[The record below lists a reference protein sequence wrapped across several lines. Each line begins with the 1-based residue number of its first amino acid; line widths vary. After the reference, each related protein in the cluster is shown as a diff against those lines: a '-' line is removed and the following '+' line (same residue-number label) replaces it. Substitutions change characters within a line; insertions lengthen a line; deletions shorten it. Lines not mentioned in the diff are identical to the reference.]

1 MNIVGILKLLM
12 LPVSLF
18 HDVPDDN
25 IPTNVTDTYTL
36 AVILARACGFPINTA
51 GKRKSIE
58 IRTAP
63 TVPFKICQMAAAE
76 KKARRTV
83 TAAHMINTN
92 K

>member
-36 AVILARACGFPINTA
+36 AIILARACGFPINTA

-63 TVPFKICQMAAAE
+63 TVPFKICRMAAAE
-76 KKARRTV
+76 KKSQ
-83 TAAHMINTN
+83 TN
-92 K
+92 SHCSTHDQYK

>member
-36 AVILARACGFPINTA
+36 AVIFARACGLNILV
-51 GKRKSIE
+51 R
-58 IRTAP
+58 
-63 TVPFKICQMAAAE
+63 
-76 KKARRTV
+76 
-83 TAAHMINTN
+83 
-92 K
+92 